1 MAIFLACDKSS
12 ARSKFR
18 KKSSIITG
26 YKCTVTNAESTR
38 ILEAV
43 EHIDSNPRFPLERVV
58 SIRVFIQALN
68 KCLCPLTVCL

>member
-1 MAIFLACDKSS
+1 MYGICNQQLE
-12 ARSKFR
+12 R
-18 KKSSIITG
+18 KLSLWKG
-26 YKCTVTNAESTR
+26 TNVQLLMLKVR
-38 ILEAV
+38 ILEAI

>member
-1 MAIFLACDKSS
+1 MYGICNEQLE
-12 ARSKFR
+12 R
-18 KKSSIITG
+18 KTSLWEG
-26 YKCTVTNAESTR
+26 TNVQLLLLKVR
-38 ILEAV
+38 ILEAI